1 MATTLHV
8 QCGLGVVAVDTGTEA
23 VELLDLEE
31 LPARP
36 RVETGLPL
44 VVDADR
50 LGARI
55 VAVVDRRPP
64 LVVSDDAGTT
74 WRETGGGLPPGK
86 AVAIDDDHP
95 DHVAFAG
102 SERIY
107 VSADGGVF
115 WHRLALELPT
125 ITAAMWA
132 LADAGGTTGVQAG
145 VAE

>member
-1 MATTLHV
+1 VSTRLLV
-8 QCGLGVVAVDTGTEA
+8 QCGLGVVAVDTEMES

-36 RVETGLPL
+36 PVETGLPL
-44 VVDADR
+44 VVEADR

-55 VAVVDRRPP
+55 VAVVGRRPP
-64 LVVSDDAGTT
+64 LVVSDDAGIT
-74 WRETGGGLPPGK
+74 WRETGGGLPSGR

-107 VSADGGVF
+107 VSTDGGVF
-115 WHRLALELPT
+115 WRRLELELPA
-125 ITAAMWA
+125 IEAAAWA
-132 LADAGGTTGVQAG
+132 AA
-145 VAE
+145 